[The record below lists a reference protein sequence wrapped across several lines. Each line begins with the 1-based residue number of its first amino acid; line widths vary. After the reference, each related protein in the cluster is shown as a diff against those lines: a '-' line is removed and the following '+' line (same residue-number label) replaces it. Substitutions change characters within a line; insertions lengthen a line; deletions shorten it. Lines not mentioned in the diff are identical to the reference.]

1 MTRRRGLSPRGWL
14 ATILASVV
22 ISVTFIAAGNDN
34 RNFEIVKNL
43 DIFYS
48 LFRDL
53 NSYYVDET
61 DPEKLITT
69 GIEAM
74 LESVDPYTTYIPE
87 VDMDDFRFMTT
98 GEYGGIGSLLTKRGD
113 YVVVAEPHAGMPAQQ
128 SGLRAG
134 DGILKIDGE
143 TMKGKETA
151 QVSEKLKGPAGT
163 EVK

>member
-48 LFRDL
+48 LFREL

-74 LESVDPYTTYIPE
+74 LESLDPYTTYIPE
-87 VDMDDFRFMTT
+87 ERSEEHTSELQSRPHLVCR
-98 GEYGGIGSLLTKRGD
+98 LL
-113 YVVVAEPHAGMPAQQ
+113 
-128 SGLRAG
+128 L
-134 DGILKIDGE
+134 
-143 TMKGKETA
+143 
-151 QVSEKLKGPAGT
+151 EKKKKNIITSPI
-163 EVK
+163 KK